1 MSVEATIHHMFQ
13 KKWLI
18 LIFISLCIG
27 EPAAPGDTDYQVC
40 QAGCHE
46 VLVLEITILIDKSL
60 RLLEIT
66 VK

>member
-1 MSVEATIHHMFQ
+1 MFQ
-13 KKWLI
+13 TKWFI
-18 LIFISLCIG
+18 LIFTSLCIG

-46 VLVLEITILIDKSL
+46 VLVLDWITILIDKSL